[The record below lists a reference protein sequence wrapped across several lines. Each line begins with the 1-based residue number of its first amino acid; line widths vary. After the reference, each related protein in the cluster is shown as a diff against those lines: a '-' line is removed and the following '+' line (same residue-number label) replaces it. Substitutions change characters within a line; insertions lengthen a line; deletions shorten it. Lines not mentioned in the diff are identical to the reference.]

1 MNRLSRS
8 KWRRRRP
15 TRAAPVVAELLP
27 LLGFSKCLA
36 IKVRVRATIK
46 ISGKHFATAVAA
58 AAVAFVRSSG
68 KHLRTGSSNGAAW
81 MFRFGFC
88 RAIRRST
95 ASGKAS
101 IAAAAMIC
109 REPRP

>member
-8 KWRRRRP
+8 KWRRRRF

-27 LLGFSKCLA
+27 LVGFSKCLA
-36 IKVRVRATIK
+36 IKVRVRATTK

-68 KHLRTGSSNGAAW
+68 KHLRTGSSNGAARV
-81 MFRFGFC
+81 FRFGFR